1 MSQDVL
7 ERLWRRRAA
16 ALSRRLNFGWW
27 LERFNAL
34 VFAGLLVFASVLL
47 AARTWRPESAAPLVI
62 GGVLAAFLA
71 VLALAAYWLGRK
83 HFVAAEAGLIRL
95 DDRLC
100 LNNRLVSA
108 AARVGA
114 WPEFNAGGRG
124 PADLRW
130 NVGRSILP
138 LLAALAIVAA
148 AWWVPIPER
157 ASKPPTVVEPGA
169 WEQMED
175 WLATLEDSGVVEEET
190 IEELEGRIEEF
201 RDQPEDEW
209 FSHSSLEA
217 TDSLQDSLGMQIRDL
232 AAGMNTL
239 ERDLSALK
247 NFSAEMSE
255 EAREQVQK
263 EMQEALEALE
273 GGGLPLDKA
282 LLKQLKEIDPAQL
295 GKDTLSGMTPE
306 QREALQEQLREG
318 SKSLGSMEGLP
329 ELGEG
334 QGMSGKPGFGEGEGE
349 QPGKGGVTRGRGD
362 APLFFGDKEDDL
374 GTTKLER
381 VENEDF
387 SKASVGEVLGI
398 GETERELD
406 KTATGPAAG
415 GAVGSTGR
423 GGEAVSRETLLPDEQ
438 AVLKRYFK

>member
-7 ERLWRRRAA
+7 ERLWKRRAA
-16 ALSRRLNFGWW
+16 SLSRRLNFAWW

-34 VFAGLLVFASVLL
+34 ALGGLLLFASILL
-47 AARTWRPESAAPLVI
+47 AVRTWRPEWIAPLAI
-62 GGVLAAFLA
+62 GAVLAGLLA
-71 VLALAAYWLGRK
+71 VLALAAHWLGRK
-83 HFVAAEAGLIRL
+83 HYVGAEAGLIRL
-95 DDRLC
+95 DDRLS

-108 AARVGA
+108 AARVGD
-114 WPEFNAGGRG
+114 WPEFNAAGRG
-124 PADLRW
+124 HADFRW
-130 NVGRSILP
+130 NLGRSLLP
-138 LLAALAIVAA
+138 GLAALVLVLAA
-148 AWWVPIPER
+148 SWVPIPQR
-157 ASKPPTVVEPGA
+157 AAKPPTVVEPGA

-217 TDSLQDSLGMQIRDL
+217 TDTLQDSLGMQIRDF
-232 AAGMNTL
+232 AAEMNTL

-247 NFSAEMSE
+247 NFSTQMSE
-255 EAREQVQK
+255 ETREQVQK
-263 EMQEALEALE
+263 EMQEALDALE
-273 GGGLPLDKA
+273 GGGLPLDEA
-282 LLKQLKEIDPAQL
+282 LRKQLKEINPAQL
-295 GKDTLSGMTPE
+295 GKDTLSGMTRE
-306 QREALQEQLREG
+306 QLEALQEQLRQG
-318 SKSLGSMEGLP
+318 SGALGSMEGLP

-334 QGMSGKPGFGEGEGE
+334 EGMGEKSGFGEGEGE
-349 QPGKGGVTRGRGD
+349 QPGKGGVNRGRAD
-362 APLFFGDKEDDL
+362 APLFFGDKEDNL

-381 VENEDF
+381 VENDDF
-387 SKASVGEVLGI
+387 SKASVGEVLGT

-406 KTATGPAAG
+406 ENAAGPVAG

>member
-7 ERLWRRRAA
+7 ERLWKRRAA
-16 ALSRRLNFGWW
+16 SLSRRLNFAWW
-27 LERFNAL
+27 LERFNVLAL
-34 VFAGLLVFASVLL
+34 GGLLLFASILL
-47 AARTWRPESAAPLVI
+47 AVRTWRPEWIAPLAI
-62 GGVLAAFLA
+62 GAVLAGLLA
-71 VLALAAYWLGRK
+71 VLALAAHWLGRK
-83 HFVAAEAGLIRL
+83 HYVGAEAGLIRL
-95 DDRLC
+95 DDRLS

-108 AARVGA
+108 AARVGD
-114 WPEFNAGGRG
+114 WPEFNAGVRG

-130 NVGRSILP
+130 NLGRSLLP
-138 LLAALAIVAA
+138 GLASLVLVLAAS
-148 AWWVPIPER
+148 WVPIPQR
-157 ASKPPTVVEPGA
+157 TAKPPTVVEPGA

-175 WLATLEDSGVVEEET
+175 WLATLEESGVVEEET

-217 TDSLQDSLGMQIRDL
+217 TDTLQDSLGMQIRDL
-232 AAGMNTL
+232 AAEMNTL

-247 NFSAEMSE
+247 NFSTQMSE
-255 EAREQVQK
+255 ETREQVQK
-263 EMQEALEALE
+263 EMQEALDALE
-273 GGGLPLDKA
+273 GGGLPLDEA
-282 LLKQLKEIDPAQL
+282 LRKQLKEIDPAQL
-295 GKDTLSGMTPE
+295 GKDTLSGMTRE
-306 QREALQEQLREG
+306 QLEALQEQLRQG
-318 SKSLGSMEGLP
+318 SAALGSMEGLP

-334 QGMSGKPGFGEGEGE
+334 EGMGEKSGFGEGEGE
-349 QPGKGGVTRGRGD
+349 QPGKGGVNRGRAD
-362 APLFFGDKEDDL
+362 APLFFGDKEDNL

-381 VENEDF
+381 VENDDF
-387 SKASVGEVLGI
+387 SKASVGEVLGT

-406 KTATGPAAG
+406 ETAAGPVAG